1 LRITVLLFA
10 QARERAG
17 RPRLEL
23 ELPAGSRVADALAM
37 LERAHPGLAELRPHL
52 AVAVD
57 QRLAAPEALLPDGA
71 ELALL
76 PPVSGGSIRR

>member
-1 LRITVLLFA
+1 MQITVLFFA

-17 RPRLEL
+17 RSRATL
-23 ELPAGSRVADALAM
+23 ELPDQSRVSDALEAIGR
-37 LERAHPGLAELRPHL
+37 EHPGLESLWPHL

-57 QRLAAPEALLPDGA
+57 GQLRPADAPLEAGA

-76 PPVSGGSIRR
+76 PPVSGG

>member
-1 LRITVLLFA
+1 MNVTVLFFA

-17 RPRLEL
+17 RDRASL
-23 ELPAGSRVADALAM
+23 ELPEGSRVADALEAIG
-37 LERAHPGLAELRPHL
+37 RDHQGLAALRPHL

-57 QRLAAPEALLPDGA
+57 GQLAEPEAVLKPGA

-76 PPVSGGSIRR
+76 PPVSGG

>member
-1 LRITVLLFA
+1 MRVVVLLFA

-17 RPRLEL
+17 TAETVLD
-23 ELPAGSRVADALAM
+23 LPAGSRVADALES
-37 LERAHPGLAELRPHL
+37 LVRSHPGLAELRPHL

-57 QRLAAPEALLPDGA
+57 GTLARATDALAGDC

-76 PPVSGGSIRR
+76 PPVSGG

>member
-1 LRITVLLFA
+1 MIITVLLFA

-17 RPRLEL
+17 RSRGTLD
-23 ELPAGSRVADALAM
+23 LPEGSRVSDALAA
-37 LERAHPGLAELRPHL
+37 LEREHPALAELRPHL

-57 QRLAAPEALLPDGA
+57 QRLADLRSPLRDGA

-76 PPVSGGSIRR
+76 PPVSGG

>member
-1 LRITVLLFA
+1 MRVVVLLFA

-17 RPRLEL
+17 TAETRLD
-23 ELPAGSRVADALAM
+23 LPAGSRVADALET
-37 LERAHPGLAELRPHL
+37 LVRTHPGLAELRPHL

-57 QRLAAPEALLPDGA
+57 GTLARTTDALPGDC

-76 PPVSGGSIRR
+76 PPVSGG